1 MQGFPKA
8 KTVGLNPIR
17 ITNLKLNNMYEYR
30 AKVIDVYDGDTIT
43 VELDLGFKIKKE
55 EKIRLAGINTPE
67 VRGEERELGLTSRDR
82 LRELILGKDIV
93 ITTFKDKKGK
103 YGRYGRYIADIYL
116 EGDESCINDLLVS
129 EGLAKYQNY

>member
-8 KTVGLNPIR
+8 KIVGLNPIR

-30 AKVIDVYDGDTIT
+30 AKVIEVYDGDTIT

-67 VRGEERELGLTSRDR
+67 VKGEERELGLISRDR
-82 LRELILGKDIV
+82 LRELILGKDVV

-103 YGRYGRYIADIYL
+103 YGRYLGDITYT
-116 EGDESCINDLLVS
+116 DEDGNVYFVNDWLVE
-129 EGLAKYQNY
+129 EGLAEYKEY